1 MLTPRFSRRGY
12 VFMYLPPLQAINNA
26 DIYQTGDVTVDSSA
40 IIGIGVILQAAPN
53 CRIAIGAGACLGMGT
68 ILNACEG
75 TIEIEPGAVL
85 GAGVLIV
92 GKGKVGANASIGA
105 VSTIFN
111 ASIEP
116 MQVLA
121 AGSVLGK
128 IGANVLPPPVMSPD
142 ESKANSEPTKVP
154 PVDRPKSSSKNQE
167 QQSSQPAE
175 ILEQP
180 NSSVQSEQMPSSQTL
195 GVTNN
200 DALPLTTEEP
210 VTTEEPENSDRTES
224 SSTTSSAEK
233 TSDKQIA
240 NGADDRADQTP
251 GSPIYGQVYISRMLG
266 TIFPNGQSINQRHRT
281 NQ

>member
-1 MLTPRFSRRGY
+1 
-12 VFMYLPPLQAINNA
+12 MYLPPLQAINNA

-92 GKGKVGANASIGA
+92 GQSKVGANASIGA
-105 VSTIFN
+105 VSTIVN

-128 IGANVLPPPVMSPD
+128 IGAKVLPPPVISPD
-142 ESKANSEPTKVP
+142 ESKANSETTKVP
-154 PVDRPKSSSKNQE
+154 SVDRPKSSSKNQE

-200 DALPLTTEEP
+200 HALPLTTEEP
-210 VTTEEPENSDRTES
+210 VTTEEPENSARTES

-240 NGADDRADQTP
+240 NGADAGAAQTP

-266 TIFPNGQSINQRHRT
+266 TIFPNGQSINQRDRK